1 MENQALLKQMEVIS
15 KNQNI
20 VLPADDSRAF
30 LSDLVS
36 RANTLPKLD
45 TYYAKSDV
53 GQIDALNIAPRQLK
67 LHQGLAT
74 EPDFTDK
81 VSHRSVEFIV
91 RNLYLDTWL
100 ERDDIYYTA
109 LSRGQDIDQA
119 IAQMLQQR
127 FAADIQDLAFNGD
140 EASTNNFI
148 KMNDGFLKLAKTA
161 AAVVENGET
170 ARVIEGDVTM
180 AKLAELVASVPA
192 DQIALGE
199 YKFILGRAA
208 HLKLQAEVA
217 NRQTF
222 VGDNALV
229 QGRLESAHGFMFEV
243 VDHITTDE
251 VIFTPLN
258 NLVTVLGR
266 QVNLARETT
275 GATATIKQSI
285 LYFLL
290 SGVDFIIRTPR
301 AVAYLGPVTP

>member
-81 VSHRSVEFIV
+81 VTHRAVEFIV

-127 FAADIQDLAFNGD
+127 FAADVQDLAFNGD

-161 AAVVENGET
+161 AAVVENDEAT
-170 ARVIEGDVTM
+170 RAIEGDVTM
-180 AKLAELVASVPA
+180 AKLAELVGSVPA

-208 HLKLQAEVA
+208 YLKLQAEVA
-217 NRQTF
+217 NRTSAA
-222 VGDNALV
+222 GDAALIN
-229 QGRLESAHGFMFEV
+229 GTLSAAHGFGFEV

-275 GATATIKQSI
+275 GATATIKQAI
-285 LYFLL
+285 MYFLL
-290 SGVDFIIRTPR
+290 SGVDFVIRTPR
-301 AVAYLGPVTP
+301 AVAYLGPATP